1 MEPSRRS
8 PRTCSTRSL
17 VANRG
22 GHLGIDW
29 VLPTRLQIMK
39 KNIEKATNEDLALTT
54 WFVIKHLQSYN
65 HHEEVGLR
73 VEVEERLNKIEQ
85 P

>member
-1 MEPSRRS
+1 MLNEIFGGESWRS
-8 PRTCSTRSL
+8 SWDR
-17 VANRG
+17 
-22 GHLGIDW
+22 LGFTNAASNYD
-29 VLPTRLQIMK
+29 
-39 KNIEKATNEDLALTT
+39 KNMEKATNEDLALTT

-65 HHEEVGLR
+65 HHEEVGPP